1 MKKFTKT
8 SILLV
13 IFAVLAVSLA
23 AAKPKKRPVLHVGS
37 SSGDARDFDGNVGVA
52 KELKLIDAELDKIGW
67 DVEYTTFENGIEVN
81 EAIISGD
88 IDVSIIGD
96 VPGFTGFGN
105 AIGSVWIGSTLR
117 NFDLA
122 IITAKNSEI
131 KSPKDLEGKTV
142 SYKIGTVSQ
151 FGFENF
157 AKGNGLKRDTI
168 KIANLNGP
176 NALAALLS
184 GELAA
189 VTANASFALPYVLTG
204 EVDLLFNSK
213 DKQEWSS
220 QLQLIAREKFAKKN
234 RAAVV
239 AFEKALIKARE
250 EVIKNPEKYYVQ
262 ISARRISRTP
272 ELGPVLFNI
281 DGGKFRNLIPN
292 VTDEL
297 IEKGQ
302 RLYDFFYD
310 LGRIQQK
317 KDVHAFADNS
327 FYEQAVKELKAEG
340 FKITD

>member
-1 MKKFTKT
+1 MKKIQKIF
-8 SILLV
+8 IAVAALLAIGDV
-13 IFAVLAVSLA
+13 TFAA
-23 AAKPKKRPVLHVGS
+23 KKRPVLRVGS

-52 KELKLIDAELDKIGW
+52 KELKLIEAELDKIGW

-105 AIGSVWIGSTLR
+105 AIGSVWIGSTLKT
-117 NFDLA
+117 FDLA
-122 IITAKNSEI
+122 IITAKNSAI

-142 SYKIGTVSQ
+142 SYKIGTVNH

-157 AKGNGLKRDTI
+157 AKGNNLNRESI

-176 NALAALLS
+176 NALAALFS

-189 VTANASFALPYVLTG
+189 VSANASFCLPYVTTG
-204 EVDLLFNSK
+204 EADLLFNSK
-213 DKQEWSS
+213 DKPEWGS
-220 QLQLIAREKFAKKN
+220 QLQLIARQKFVKKN
-234 RAAVV
+234 REAVV

-262 ISARRISRTP
+262 ISAKRIAKTP
-272 ELGPVLFNI
+272 EIGAELYNI
-281 DGGKFRNLIPN
+281 DNGKFYNLVPN
-292 VTDEL
+292 ITEEL
-297 IEKGQ
+297 IAKGQ
-302 RLYDFFYD
+302 TLYDFFYD
-310 LGRIQQK
+310 LGRIQKK

-327 FYEQAVKELKAEG
+327 FYEQAAKELKAEG
-340 FKITD
+340 FRITE